1 MNTPKLTLIIAF
13 YNKIE
18 LLRKVLESVAL
29 QTMRDFEVVI
39 ADDGSKPEVVEAI
52 KSLQTQ
58 FAFPISHVWHEDQG
72 WRKNVILNKAVVA
85 AQSDYLVFIDGDCV
99 LEPHFLEEHYAAR
112 KQGEVVTGRRV
123 LLPPKT
129 TEYVLANPI
138 TPHRL
143 GAPLFF
149 RLLWE
154 TIFGH
159 QKTQLEQKIRLPK
172 GLRRLFIRERKRYIL
187 GCNFSLYKEDLLG
200 VNGFDERFAYPGYGE
215 DIDLEY
221 RLARKGIFAYSRK
234 CQLVQFHCYHQHFD
248 TNYAPNKA
256 LLQEN
261 TDNNVTYTPFGIQ
274 RADASSPKQKASLR

>member
-1 MNTPKLTLIIAF
+1 MPKISLIISF
-13 YNKIE
+13 YNKTE
-18 LLRKVLESVAL
+18 LLQKVLESIAL
-29 QTMRDFEVVI
+29 QTMQDVEVVI
-39 ADDGSKPEVVEAI
+39 ADDGSGPQAAAFIEHAAH
-52 KSLQTQ
+52 SYP
-58 FAFPISHVWHEDQG
+58 FPIRHVWHEDKG
-72 WRKNVILNKAVVA
+72 WRKNAILNKAVMA
-85 AQSDYLVFIDGDCV
+85 AKSEYLVFIDGDCL
-99 LEPHFLEEHYAAR
+99 LERHFLEEHYASR

-123 LLPPKT
+123 LLTPKT
-129 TEYVLANPI
+129 TEYILAKPL

-159 QKTQLEQKIRLPK
+159 QKTQLEQKIRLSK
-172 GLRRLFIRERKRYIL
+172 GLRQLFIRERKRYIL

-200 VNGFDERFAYPGYGE
+200 VNGFDERFQYPGYGE
-215 DIDLEY
+215 DIDLEF
-221 RLARKGIFAYSRK
+221 RLAREGIFAYSRK

-274 RADASSPKQKASLR
+274 RADAEDSRA

>member
-1 MNTPKLTLIIAF
+1 MPKISLIISF
-13 YNKIE
+13 YNKTE
-18 LLRKVLESVAL
+18 LLQKVLESIAL
-29 QTMRDFEVVI
+29 QTMQDVEVVI
-39 ADDGSKPEVVEAI
+39 ADDGSGPQAAAFIEHAAH
-52 KSLQTQ
+52 SYP
-58 FAFPISHVWHEDQG
+58 FPIRHVWHEDKG
-72 WRKNVILNKAVVA
+72 WRKNAILNKAVMA
-85 AQSDYLVFIDGDCV
+85 AKSEYLVFIDGDCL
-99 LEPHFLEEHYAAR
+99 LERHFLEEHYASR

-123 LLPPKT
+123 LLTPKT
-129 TEYVLANPI
+129 TEYILAKPL

-187 GCNFSLYKEDLLG
+187 GCNFSMYKADLMD
-200 VNGFDERFAYPGYGE
+200 VNGFDERFQYPGYGE
-215 DIDLEY
+215 DIDLEF

-248 TNYAPNKA
+248 TDYAPNKA

-261 TDNNVTYTPFGIQ
+261 TDNNVTYTPFGIR
-274 RADASSPKQKASLR
+274 RADAEDSRA

>member
-58 FAFPISHVWHEDQG
+58 FVFPISHVWHEDQG

-123 LLPPKT
+123 LLTPKT
-129 TEYVLANPI
+129 TEYILAKPL

-143 GAPLFF
+143 GASLFF

-221 RLARKGIFAYSRK
+221 RLSRKGIFAYSRK
-234 CQLVQFHCYHQHFD
+234 CQLVQFHCYHQHFNTD
-248 TNYAPNKA
+248 YAPNKA

-261 TDNNVTYTPFGIQ
+261 TDNNVTYTPFGIR
-274 RADASSPKQKASLR
+274 RADAEDSRA

>member
-1 MNTPKLTLIIAF
+1 MPKISLIISF
-13 YNKIE
+13 YNKTE
-18 LLRKVLESVAL
+18 LLQKVLESIAL
-29 QTMRDFEVVI
+29 QTMQDVEVVI
-39 ADDGSKPEVVEAI
+39 ADDGSGPQAAAFIEHAAH
-52 KSLQTQ
+52 SYP
-58 FAFPISHVWHEDQG
+58 FPIRHVWHEDKG
-72 WRKNVILNKAVVA
+72 WRKNAILNKAVMA
-85 AQSDYLVFIDGDCV
+85 AKSEYLVFIDGDCL
-99 LEPHFLEEHYAAR
+99 LERHFLEEHYASR

-123 LLPPKT
+123 LLTPKT
-129 TEYVLANPI
+129 TEYILAKPL

-200 VNGFDERFAYPGYGE
+200 VNGFDERFQYPGYGE
-215 DIDLEY
+215 DIDLEF

-248 TNYAPNKA
+248 TDYAPNKA

-261 TDNNVTYTPFGIQ
+261 TDNNVTYTPFGIR
-274 RADASSPKQKASLR
+274 RADAEDSRA

>member
-58 FAFPISHVWHEDQG
+58 FVFPISHVWHEDHG

-123 LLPPKT
+123 LLTPKT
-129 TEYVLANPI
+129 TEYILAKPL

-149 RLLWE
+149 HLLWE

-221 RLARKGIFAYSRK
+221 RLSRKGIFAYSRK
-234 CQLVQFHCYHQHFD
+234 CQLVQFHCYHQHFNTD
-248 TNYAPNKA
+248 YAPNKA

-261 TDNNVTYTPFGIQ
+261 KDNNVTYTPFGIR
-274 RADASSPKQKASLR
+274 RADAEDSRA

>member
-1 MNTPKLTLIIAF
+1 MPKISLIISF
-13 YNKIE
+13 YNKTE
-18 LLRKVLESVAL
+18 LLQKVLESIAL
-29 QTMRDFEVVI
+29 QTMQDVEVVI
-39 ADDGSKPEVVEAI
+39 ADDGSGPQAAAFIEHAAH
-52 KSLQTQ
+52 SYP
-58 FAFPISHVWHEDQG
+58 FPIRHVWHEDKG
-72 WRKNVILNKAVVA
+72 WRKNAILNKAVMA
-85 AQSDYLVFIDGDCV
+85 AKSEYLVFIDGDCL
-99 LEPHFLEEHYAAR
+99 LERHFLEEHYASR

-123 LLPPKT
+123 LLTPKT
-129 TEYVLANPI
+129 TEYILAKPL

-215 DIDLEY
+215 DIDLEF

-274 RADASSPKQKASLR
+274 RADAEDSRA

>member
-1 MNTPKLTLIIAF
+1 MPKISLIISF
-13 YNKIE
+13 YNKTE
-18 LLRKVLESVAL
+18 LLQKVLESIAL
-29 QTMRDFEVVI
+29 QTMQDVEVVI
-39 ADDGSKPEVVEAI
+39 ADDGSGPQAAAFIEHAAH
-52 KSLQTQ
+52 SYP
-58 FAFPISHVWHEDQG
+58 FPIRHVWHEDKG
-72 WRKNVILNKAVVA
+72 WRKNAILNKAVMA
-85 AQSDYLVFIDGDCV
+85 AKSEYLVFIDGDCL
-99 LEPHFLEEHYAAR
+99 LERHFLEEHYASR

-123 LLPPKT
+123 LLTPKT
-129 TEYVLANPI
+129 TEYILAKPL

-215 DIDLEY
+215 DIDLEF

-261 TDNNVTYTPFGIQ
+261 TDNNVTYTPFGIR
-274 RADASSPKQKASLR
+274 RADAEDSRA

>member
-1 MNTPKLTLIIAF
+1 MPKISLIISF
-13 YNKIE
+13 YNKTE
-18 LLRKVLESVAL
+18 LLQKVLESIAL
-29 QTMRDFEVVI
+29 QTMQDVEVVI
-39 ADDGSKPEVVEAI
+39 ADDGSGPQAAAFIEHAAH
-52 KSLQTQ
+52 SYP
-58 FAFPISHVWHEDQG
+58 FPIRHVWHEDKG

-123 LLPPKT
+123 LLTPKT
-129 TEYVLANPI
+129 TEYILAKPL

-200 VNGFDERFAYPGYGE
+200 VNGFDERFQYPGYGE
-215 DIDLEY
+215 DIDLEF

-261 TDNNVTYTPFGIQ
+261 TDNNVTYTPFGIR
-274 RADASSPKQKASLR
+274 RADVEDSRA

>member
-1 MNTPKLTLIIAF
+1 MPKISLIISF
-13 YNKIE
+13 YNKTE
-18 LLRKVLESVAL
+18 LLQKVLESIAL
-29 QTMRDFEVVI
+29 QTMQDVEVVI
-39 ADDGSKPEVVEAI
+39 ADDGSGPQAAAFIEHAAH
-52 KSLQTQ
+52 SYP
-58 FAFPISHVWHEDQG
+58 FPIRHVWHEDKG
-72 WRKNVILNKAVVA
+72 WRKNAILNKAVMA
-85 AQSDYLVFIDGDCV
+85 AKSEYLVFIDGDCV
-99 LEPHFLEEHYAAR
+99 LEPHFLEEHYASR

-123 LLPPKT
+123 LLTPKT
-129 TEYVLANPI
+129 TEYILAKPL

-159 QKTQLEQKIRLPK
+159 QKTQLEQKIRLSK
-172 GLRRLFIRERKRYIL
+172 GLRQLFIRERKRYIL

-200 VNGFDERFAYPGYGE
+200 VNGFDERFQYPGYGE
-215 DIDLEY
+215 DIDLEF
-221 RLARKGIFAYSRK
+221 RLAREGIFAYSRK

-274 RADASSPKQKASLR
+274 RADAEDSRA

>member
-1 MNTPKLTLIIAF
+1 MPKISLIISF
-13 YNKIE
+13 YNKTE
-18 LLRKVLESVAL
+18 LLQKVLESIAL
-29 QTMRDFEVVI
+29 QTMQDVEVVI
-39 ADDGSKPEVVEAI
+39 ADDGSGPQAAAFIEHAAH
-52 KSLQTQ
+52 SYP
-58 FAFPISHVWHEDQG
+58 FPIRHVWHEDKG
-72 WRKNVILNKAVVA
+72 WRKNAILNKAVMA
-85 AQSDYLVFIDGDCV
+85 AKSEYLVFIDGDCL
-99 LEPHFLEEHYAAR
+99 LERHFLEEHYASR

-123 LLPPKT
+123 LLTPKT
-129 TEYVLANPI
+129 TEYILAKPL

-200 VNGFDERFAYPGYGE
+200 VNGFDERFQYPGYGE
-215 DIDLEY
+215 DIDLEF
-221 RLARKGIFAYSRK
+221 RLAREGIFAYSRK

-274 RADASSPKQKASLR
+274 RADAEDSRA

>member
-1 MNTPKLTLIIAF
+1 MPKISLIISF
-13 YNKIE
+13 YNKTE
-18 LLRKVLESVAL
+18 LLQKVLESIAL
-29 QTMRDFEVVI
+29 QTMQDVEVVI
-39 ADDGSKPEVVEAI
+39 ADDGSGPQAAAFIEHAAH
-52 KSLQTQ
+52 SYP
-58 FAFPISHVWHEDQG
+58 FPIRHVWHEDKG
-72 WRKNVILNKAVVA
+72 WRKNAILNKAVMA
-85 AQSDYLVFIDGDCV
+85 AKSEYLVFIDGDCV
-99 LEPHFLEEHYAAR
+99 LEPHFLEEHYASR

-123 LLPPKT
+123 LLTPKT
-129 TEYVLANPI
+129 TEYILAKPL

-187 GCNFSLYKEDLLG
+187 GCNFSMYKADLMD
-200 VNGFDERFAYPGYGE
+200 VNGFDERFQYPGYGE
-215 DIDLEY
+215 DIDLEF
-221 RLARKGIFAYSRK
+221 RLAREGIFAYSRK

-248 TNYAPNKA
+248 TDYAPNKA

-261 TDNNVTYTPFGIQ
+261 TDNNVTYTPFGIR
-274 RADASSPKQKASLR
+274 RADAEDSRA

>member
-1 MNTPKLTLIIAF
+1 MPKISLIISF
-13 YNKIE
+13 YNKTE
-18 LLRKVLESVAL
+18 LLQKVLESIAL
-29 QTMRDFEVVI
+29 QTMQDVEVVI
-39 ADDGSKPEVVEAI
+39 ADDGSGPQAAAFIEHAAH
-52 KSLQTQ
+52 SYP
-58 FAFPISHVWHEDQG
+58 FPIRHVWHEDKG
-72 WRKNVILNKAVVA
+72 WRKNAILNKAVMA
-85 AQSDYLVFIDGDCV
+85 AKSEYLVFIDGDCL
-99 LEPHFLEEHYAAR
+99 LERHFLEEHYASR

-123 LLPPKT
+123 LLTPKT
-129 TEYVLANPI
+129 TEYILAKPL

-159 QKTQLEQKIRLPK
+159 QKTQLEQKIRLSK
-172 GLRRLFIRERKRYIL
+172 GLRQLFIRERKRYIL

-215 DIDLEY
+215 DIDLEF
-221 RLARKGIFAYSRK
+221 RLAQKGIFAYSRK
-234 CQLVQFHCYHQHFD
+234 CQLVQFHCYHQHFNTD
-248 TNYAPNKA
+248 YAPNKA

-274 RADASSPKQKASLR
+274 RADAEDSRA

>member
-1 MNTPKLTLIIAF
+1 MPKISLIISF
-13 YNKIE
+13 YNKTE
-18 LLRKVLESVAL
+18 LLQKVLESIAL
-29 QTMRDFEVVI
+29 QTMQDVEVVI
-39 ADDGSKPEVVEAI
+39 ADDGSGPQAAAFIEHAAH
-52 KSLQTQ
+52 SYP
-58 FAFPISHVWHEDQG
+58 FPIRHVWHEDKG
-72 WRKNVILNKAVVA
+72 WRKNAILNKAVMA
-85 AQSDYLVFIDGDCV
+85 AKSEYLVFIDGDCL
-99 LEPHFLEEHYAAR
+99 LERHFLEEHYASR

-123 LLPPKT
+123 LLTPKT
-129 TEYVLANPI
+129 TEYILAKPL

-187 GCNFSLYKEDLLG
+187 GCNFSMYKADLMD
-200 VNGFDERFAYPGYGE
+200 VNGFDERFQYPGYGE
-215 DIDLEY
+215 DIDLEF
-221 RLARKGIFAYSRK
+221 RLSRKGIFAYSRK

-248 TNYAPNKA
+248 TDYAPNKA

-261 TDNNVTYTPFGIQ
+261 TDNNVTYTPFGIR
-274 RADASSPKQKASLR
+274 RADAEDSRA

>member
-58 FAFPISHVWHEDQG
+58 FVFPISHVWHEDHG

-99 LEPHFLEEHYAAR
+99 LEPHFMEEHYAAR

-123 LLPPKT
+123 LLTPKT
-129 TEYVLANPI
+129 TEYILAKPL

-154 TIFGH
+154 TIFWH

-261 TDNNVTYTPFGIQ
+261 TDNNVTYTPFGIR
-274 RADASSPKQKASLR
+274 RADAEDSRA

>member
-58 FAFPISHVWHEDQG
+58 FVFPISHVWHEDHG

-123 LLPPKT
+123 LLTPKT
-129 TEYVLANPI
+129 TEYILAKPL

-149 RLLWE
+149 RLLLE
-154 TIFGH
+154 TILGH

-172 GLRRLFIRERKRYIL
+172 GLRQLFIRERKRYIL

-221 RLARKGIFAYSRK
+221 RLSRKGIFAYSRK
-234 CQLVQFHCYHQHFD
+234 CQLVQFHCYHQHFNTD
-248 TNYAPNKA
+248 YAPNKA

-274 RADASSPKQKASLR
+274 RADAEDSRA